1 VLKKKS
7 HEHSQKK
14 KKIESNTR
22 VKKSTTERAERTENN
37 DENFEKRFFSSTNK
51 KVKKKD
57 CSFAETF
64 GAAKDNALFEDS
76 FDFLEE
82 TTGWCVGGGSF
93 FLRFSSSEK
102 ANAREFVRK
111 KIILLVLIRIMF
123 MSCHPGTTSRMMGAT
138 SASTSSSQKCVFADR
153 RRREFSSIGERK
165 RRIRRVSVRG
175 GHCDVDDGYV
185 GGSAV
190 RHPKSVTVKLGESS
204 IKIETQKV
212 GAQANGAVVCTEG
225 ETVLYSTVC
234 AARELSAD
242 GGWVPLT
249 VNYTERF
256 SAAGK
261 FSGGFKKRDGTLK
274 EGETLKSRIVD
285 RPIRPLIPK
294 GFGYE
299 TQILEWVLS
308 YDNERTTDALAICAA
323 SAALAVSDV
332 PMKTPVMG
340 CRVGYIDGKFV
351 ANPTKSE
358 MEQSRLDLV
367 MAGTKEAVLMIEG
380 FGDFLTT
387 EEMISGIA
395 CGQEEIARAAKE
407 IEAWAKEVGKEKM
420 GGDMLIQTPEG
431 IDEKVQALVA
441 EDLKEAMLIPIKKVR
456 GKAIGELRQKAVDA
470 LKKDENGE
478 NGFDSA
484 QVVQACG
491 RIESAAL
498 REAIR
503 TNGRRQD
510 GRKLTHIRP
519 IVAECGVLPRTHGS
533 ALFTRGE
540 TQCYSVA
547 TLGGKSD
554 GQRVDD
560 ALEDTDDKRFMLHYF
575 FPPSSVGECGR
586 VGGAN
591 RREIGHGNL
600 AERALLPIIPND
612 DDFPFTIKIES
623 TVTES
628 NGSSSMATVC
638 GGCLALQDAGV
649 PIKR

>member
-1 VLKKKS
+1 MMMMSKFCTTTAFFPETNSNLLRRRRRRLVVAVEPKTTTTTRRRRARECYQQQHQQRGGVL
-7 HEHSQKK
+7 
-14 KKIESNTR
+14 R
-22 VKKSTTERAERTENN
+22 RCGV
-37 DENFEKRFFSSTNK
+37 
-51 KVKKKD
+51 V
-57 CSFAETF
+57 
-64 GAAKDNALFEDS
+64 
-76 FDFLEE
+76 
-82 TTGWCVGGGSF
+82 VP
-93 FLRFSSSEK
+93 K
-102 ANAREFVRK
+102 ANATEK
-111 KIILLVLIRIMF
+111 
-123 MSCHPGTTSRMMGAT
+123 G
-138 SASTSSSQKCVFADR
+138 
-153 RRREFSSIGERK
+153 
-165 RRIRRVSVRG
+165 G
-175 GHCDVDDGYV
+175 GHCDVDEGYV
-185 GGSAV
+185 GGSAIRTPKDTTV
-190 RHPKSVTVKLGESS
+190 RLGDST
-204 IKIETQKV
+204 ITIETQKV
-212 GAQANGAVVCTEG
+212 GLQANGAVVVTEG
-225 ETVLYSTVC
+225 DTVVYCTVC
-234 AARELSAD
+234 AGRELSAD

-261 FSGGFKKRDGTLK
+261 FSGGFKKRDGSLK

-294 GFGYE
+294 GFGYD

-332 PMKTPVMG
+332 PLKTPVMG

-351 ANPTKSE
+351 ANPTKEE
-358 MEQSRLDLV
+358 METSRMDLV

-387 EEMISGIA
+387 EEMIAGIA
-395 CGQEEIARAAKE
+395 CGQEEIARAARE
-407 IEAWAKEVGKEKM
+407 IEEWAREVGKEKI

-431 IDEKVQALVA
+431 IDEKVEALVG

-456 GKAIGELRQKAVDA
+456 GKAIGDLRQKAVDA
-470 LKKDENGE
+470 LKKDTGE
-478 NGFDSA
+478 SDGFDSA
-484 QVVQACG
+484 QIEQACG

-560 ALEDTDDKRFMLHYF
+560 ALEDADDKRFMLHYF

>member
-165 RRIRRVSVRG
+165 RRIRCVSVRG

>member
-1 VLKKKS
+1 M
-7 HEHSQKK
+7 
-14 KKIESNTR
+14 
-22 VKKSTTERAERTENN
+22 
-37 DENFEKRFFSSTNK
+37 
-51 KVKKKD
+51 
-57 CSFAETF
+57 
-64 GAAKDNALFEDS
+64 
-76 FDFLEE
+76 
-82 TTGWCVGGGSF
+82 
-93 FLRFSSSEK
+93 
-102 ANAREFVRK
+102 VR
-111 KIILLVLIRIMF
+111 
-123 MSCHPGTTSRMMGAT
+123 G
-138 SASTSSSQKCVFADR
+138 
-153 RRREFSSIGERK
+153 
-165 RRIRRVSVRG
+165 G

-190 RHPKSVTVKLGESS
+190 RNPKSLTVKLGEST

-212 GAQANGAVVCTEG
+212 GLQANGAVVCTEG

-234 AARELSAD
+234 ASRELSAD

-380 FGDFLTT
+380 VGDFLTT

-560 ALEDTDDKRFMLHYF
+560 ALEDADDKRFMLHYF

>member
-1 VLKKKS
+1 
-7 HEHSQKK
+7 
-14 KKIESNTR
+14 
-22 VKKSTTERAERTENN
+22 
-37 DENFEKRFFSSTNK
+37 
-51 KVKKKD
+51 
-57 CSFAETF
+57 
-64 GAAKDNALFEDS
+64 
-76 FDFLEE
+76 
-82 TTGWCVGGGSF
+82 
-93 FLRFSSSEK
+93 
-102 ANAREFVRK
+102 
-111 KIILLVLIRIMF
+111 M
-123 MSCHPGTTSRMMGAT
+123 
-138 SASTSSSQKCVFADR
+138 
-153 RRREFSSIGERK
+153 
-165 RRIRRVSVRG
+165 
-175 GHCDVDDGYV
+175 DDGCV

-560 ALEDTDDKRFMLHYF
+560 ALEDADDKRFMLHYF

>member
-1 VLKKKS
+1 MHESQIPIERFRPNINGREKMIYRCKSVVKEGKKQQQQRERAALQEKQKWGFWSRLCFSSRESERESSRKKK
-7 HEHSQKK
+7 
-14 KKIESNTR
+14 
-22 VKKSTTERAERTENN
+22 
-37 DENFEKRFFSSTNK
+37 
-51 KVKKKD
+51 
-57 CSFAETF
+57 
-64 GAAKDNALFEDS
+64 
-76 FDFLEE
+76 
-82 TTGWCVGGGSF
+82 
-93 FLRFSSSEK
+93 
-102 ANAREFVRK
+102 RK
-111 KIILLVLIRIMF
+111 IMF
-123 MSCHPGTTSRMMGAT
+123 MSCHPVTQPRMVATT
-138 SASTSSSQKCVFADR
+138 STSSTRCVFARRRFSLGER
-153 RRREFSSIGERK
+153 RRR
-165 RRIRRVSVRG
+165 IRLSVRG

-190 RHPKSVTVKLGESS
+190 RNPKFLTVKLGESS

-212 GAQANGAVVCTEG
+212 GLQANGAVVCTEG

-560 ALEDTDDKRFMLHYF
+560 ALEDADDKRFMLHYF

>member
-1 VLKKKS
+1 M
-7 HEHSQKK
+7 
-14 KKIESNTR
+14 TR
-22 VKKSTTERAERTENN
+22 NGAFGVKLC
-37 DENFEKRFFSSTNK
+37 F
-51 KVKKKD
+51 
-57 CSFAETF
+57 
-64 GAAKDNALFEDS
+64 
-76 FDFLEE
+76 
-82 TTGWCVGGGSF
+82 SF
-93 FLRFSSSEK
+93 FRESELE
-102 ANAREFVRK
+102 REFVRK
-111 KIILLVLIRIMF
+111 KIIITTTF
-123 MSCHPGTTSRMMGAT
+123 MSCHPVTTSRVVAT
-138 SASTSSSQKCVFADR
+138 RTSTSLSRCVFADR
-153 RRREFSSIGERK
+153 RRFSPQIGERR
-165 RRIRRVSVRG
+165 RRIRVSVRG

-212 GAQANGAVVCTEG
+212 GVQANGAVVCTEG

-351 ANPTKSE
+351 ANPTKSK

-560 ALEDTDDKRFMLHYF
+560 ALEDADDKRFMLHYF